1 MGTCPC
7 RGALGLWGRKLAGVW
22 VGGVG
27 SRTLPSPSAVQEKQV
42 ASGDEG
48 GVLGAGGS
56 ESSVLT
62 FPLHPLNVRGLLMR
76 WRRVKHS
83 PAPEG

>member
-1 MGTCPC
+1 MSLQ
-7 RGALGLWGRKLAGVW
+7 RGAGPVGEEVGRGVG
-22 VGGVG
+22 GGVG

-62 FPLHPLNVRGLLMR
+62 FPLHPQNVRGLLMR